1 MQAVSD
7 QRATKLKGKCSQEII
22 DLVLLGIDIP
32 FKMWS
37 ETRYPR
43 SKNIFCKLKCLA
55 CNKESRMD
63 TKHLSKRSMVL
74 NEICASCAMSEVV
87 KNPEWIALNSAS
99 QKLIQSTPDQKKK
112 NAEGVSRFWRDNP
125 DKKEQVRQKLLEKY
139 TDPEYKKMVFSK
151 RGKGGFALSG
161 EFLFRNKSW
170 IEFGSSYELCFLIWA
185 EYKVDITSIRKC
197 KFSIPYFYEQKNRL
211 YFPDFL
217 IIKNKKKIIVENKS
231 IFNHHFNSEKNEAKV
246 SATLDLIHKM
256 GYDDYW
262 FIDELEA
269 SKLGLT
275 LKRSSG
281 IKMLCK
287 ILYNKNKLKLYSKK
301 HMKQYIGVKNETE
314 V

>member
-99 QKLIQSTPDQKKK
+99 QKLIQSTPH
-112 NAEGVSRFWRDNP
+112 
-125 DKKEQVRQKLLEKY
+125 
-139 TDPEYKKMVFSK
+139 
-151 RGKGGFALSG
+151 
-161 EFLFRNKSW
+161 
-170 IEFGSSYELCFLIWA
+170 
-185 EYKVDITSIRKC
+185 
-197 KFSIPYFYEQKNRL
+197 SIP
-211 YFPDFL
+211 
-217 IIKNKKKIIVENKS
+217 KI
-231 IFNHHFNSEKNEAKV
+231 
-246 SATLDLIHKM
+246 
-256 GYDDYW
+256 
-262 FIDELEA
+262 
-269 SKLGLT
+269 
-275 LKRSSG
+275 
-281 IKMLCK
+281 
-287 ILYNKNKLKLYSKK
+287 
-301 HMKQYIGVKNETE
+301 
-314 V
+314 